1 VPNGFGGRIPRASKN
16 GVSRASRYSD
26 RHRSTEDRQVIK
38 AIAGSILAAWL
49 VVPGASPALASGPD
63 FSIAGAERVG
73 LPLLTDF
80 ALNGPPCGA
89 TGRARID
96 VTFTDPDGIA
106 YAAVSLGAA
115 RTDPAVSDFI
125 DTTIWLPFY
134 AKSRRDY
141 RWRYEDA
148 AATRT
153 AHTIPIVLDL
163 IPTAGPIPAEIMA
176 KDGRGRLTSRT
187 LALRPAP
194 CR

>member
-1 VPNGFGGRIPRASKN
+1 MLRRL
-16 GVSRASRYSD
+16 
-26 RHRSTEDRQVIK
+26 
-38 AIAGSILAAWL
+38 ILALAVAATPAW
-49 VVPGASPALASGPD
+49 ASGPG

-73 LPLLTDF
+73 LPGLTDF
-80 ALNGPPCGA
+80 ALGGRPCGA

-115 RTDPAVSDFI
+115 RTAPAVSGFT
-125 DTTIWLPFY
+125 DTTIWLPSY
-134 AKSRRDY
+134 AKPRRDY

-153 AHTIPIVLDL
+153 AYTIPIVLDL